1 MSAAG
6 RWIKLIRET
15 ENETGKRL
23 GKGKNRD
30 ATSGK
35 EKVVSKCGCQR
46 KKKKK
51 RERTK
56 RVC

>member
-6 RWIKLIRET
+6 RQIKLIRET

-23 GKGKNRD
+23 GKGKNRG

-35 EKVVSKCGCQR
+35 EKVVSKCGCQKK

-51 RERTK
+51 REN
-56 RVC
+56 

>member
-1 MSAAG
+1 MLAAG
-6 RWIKLIRET
+6 RRIKLIRET

-30 ATSGK
+30 TTSGK
-35 EKVVSKCGCQR
+35 EKVVSKFGCQR
-46 KKKKK
+46 KKK